1 MTRKYDCIVIGA
13 GPAGLTAAL
22 VLARA
27 GMEVIVLE
35 RGEYPGAKNMF
46 GGVLYCRGLEELIPE
61 FWKEA
66 PVERPVTRW
75 ALSFLTPDSSV
86 SMEYKDTRSG
96 IPPYNAFTVSRAKFD
111 RWYAGKAEEAGVILV
126 NETLV
131 EDLLWDGSR
140 VIGVKTGR
148 DQGELYAE
156 VVIAADGINSVVKRK
171 SNLAEDLSSEEV
183 SLGVK
188 EVLALPQELIN
199 SAFSLTEYEGL
210 AHTFVGEATSGV
222 PGGGFLYTHKESI
235 SVGVVTKL
243 SALAQSK
250 LRPED
255 LLDRFKHHTHI
266 RGLIKDAKPREY
278 LAHLIP
284 EGTYSPNTKLYTDGL
299 LLAGDAAGFVLS
311 TGLRVEGA
319 NYAIMSGVAAAEA
332 VKHAKQKND
341 FSSTSL
347 AVYTDFLTQYGLLA
361 DFRKFRHASQ
371 FLKNPRLYQ
380 QYPEAICRMAES
392 ILTVDPGPKKG
403 MLGLFRDSIKDRM
416 SVGKVISDAMG
427 AWRALS

>member
-1 MTRKYDCIVIGA
+1 M
-13 GPAGLTAAL
+13 
-22 VLARA
+22 VLARE

-61 FWKEA
+61 FWKDA

-86 SMEYKDTRSG
+86 SMEYRDIRSG
-96 IPPYNAFTVSRAKFD
+96 TPPYNAFTVSRAKFD
-111 RWYAGKAEEAGVILV
+111 RWYADKVREAGVSLV
-126 NETLV
+126 TETLV

-140 VIGVKTGR
+140 VAGVLTDR
-148 DQGELYAE
+148 DQGELYAD
-156 VVIAADGINSVVKRK
+156 VVIAADGINSVVKRRG
-171 SNLAEDLSSEEV
+171 NFAEDLSSEEV

-188 EVLALPQELIN
+188 EVLALSEESIN
-199 SAFSLTEYEGL
+199 SAFSLSGQEGL
-210 AHTFVGEATSGV
+210 AHTFVGAATSGV
-222 PGGGFLYTHKESI
+222 PGGGFFYTQKESI
-235 SVGVVTKL
+235 SVGVVAKL

-255 LLDRFKHHTHI
+255 VLDRFKHHTHI

-284 EGTYSPNTKLYTDGL
+284 EGAYRPSTKLYTDGL

-332 VKHAKQKND
+332 VKHARQKND
-341 FSSTSL
+341 FSSTGL

-361 DFRKFRHASQ
+361 DFRKFRHASR
-371 FLKNPRLYQ
+371 FMKNPRLYQ

-416 SVGKVISDAMG
+416 SVGNVISDAIG

>member
-1 MTRKYDCIVIGA
+1 MTRKYDCVVIGA

-27 GMEVIVLE
+27 GMEVIVIE

-66 PVERPVTRW
+66 LVERPVTRW

-86 SMEYKDTRSG
+86 SMEFKDTRSG
-96 IPPYNAFTVSRAKFD
+96 TPPYNAFTVSRAKFD
-111 RWYAGKAEEAGVILV
+111 RWYADKVKEAGVTLV
-126 NETLV
+126 TETLV
-131 EDLLWDGSR
+131 EDLLRDES
-140 VIGVKTGR
+140 GVVGVLTGR
-148 DQGELYAE
+148 DQGELYAD

-171 SNLAEDLSSEEV
+171 SNFAEDIRAEEV

-188 EVLALPQELIN
+188 EVLALPEESIN
-199 SAFSLTEYEGL
+199 NAFSLSGQEGL
-210 AHTFVGEATSGV
+210 AHTFVGAATSGV
-222 PGGGFLYTHKESI
+222 PGGGFLYTQKESI
-235 SVGVVTKL
+235 SVGVVAKL
-243 SALAQSK
+243 SDLAQSK

-255 LLDRFKHHTHI
+255 LLDQFKQHTHI
-266 RGLIKDAKPREY
+266 SGLIKDAKPREY

-284 EGTYSPNTKLYTDGL
+284 ENTYRPNTTLYTGGL

-341 FSSTSL
+341 FSGTGL

-361 DFRKFRHASQ
+361 DFRKFRHASG

-392 ILTVDPGPKKG
+392 VFTVDPGPKKG
-403 MLGLFRDSIKDRM
+403 MLGLFKDSIKDHVSM
-416 SVGKVISDAMG
+416 GNVIKDAMG

>member
-1 MTRKYDCIVIGA
+1 MIRKYDCIVIGA

-22 VLARA
+22 GLARA

-46 GGVLYCRGLEELIPE
+46 GGVLYSRGFEELIPE

-86 SMEYKDTRSG
+86 SMEFKDTRSG
-96 IPPYNAFTVSRAKFD
+96 TPPYNAFTVSRAKFD
-111 RWYAGKAEEAGVILV
+111 RWYAGKVKEAGVTLV

-131 EDLLWDGSR
+131 EDLLWDGSK
-140 VIGVKTGR
+140 VTGVKTGR
-148 DQGELYAE
+148 DQGELYAD

-171 SNLAEDLSSEEV
+171 GHLAEDLSADEV

-188 EVLALPQELIN
+188 QVLALSEASIN
-199 SAFSLTEYEGL
+199 RSFNLSGQEGL
-210 AHTFVGEATSGV
+210 AHMFVGEATSGV
-222 PGGGFLYTHKESI
+222 PGGGFLYTQKKSI
-235 SVGVVTKL
+235 SVGVVVKL

-255 LLDRFKHHTHI
+255 LLDQFKHHTHI
-266 RGLIKDAKPREY
+266 NGLIKDANPREY

-284 EGTYSPNTKLYTDGL
+284 EGTYRHNSKLYTDGL

-332 VKHAKQKND
+332 IKHAREKND
-341 FSSTSL
+341 YSGTSL
-347 AVYTDFLTQYGLLA
+347 AVYTDLLTQYGLLS
-361 DFRKFRHASQ
+361 DFRRFKHASQ

-380 QYPEAICRMAES
+380 QYPEAVCRMAEA
-392 ILTVDPGPKKG
+392 IFTVDPGPKKG
-403 MLGLFRDSIKDRM
+403 MLGLFRDSIKDPM
-416 SVGKVISDAMG
+416 SVGNVIKDAIG